1 MLSKVTL
8 IHKTVELNSFFLK
21 QLLKTYLKSKFSE
34 HRYKFDI
41 LLNT

>member
-8 IHKTVELNSFFLK
+8 NHKTVVFNSFYLK
-21 QLLKTYLKSKFSE
+21 QLLKTYLKSKFLE
-34 HRYKFDI
+34 HRYKFGI